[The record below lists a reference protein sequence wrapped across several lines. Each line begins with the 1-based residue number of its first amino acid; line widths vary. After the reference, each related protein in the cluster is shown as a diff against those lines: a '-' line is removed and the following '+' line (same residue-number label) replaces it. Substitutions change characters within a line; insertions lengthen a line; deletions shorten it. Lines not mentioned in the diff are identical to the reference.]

1 MIKLERTAMI
11 KEGIGS
17 TVHDAHHDNFMIEIK
32 YSPADRPDRIP
43 QRWQI
48 AHGVSL
54 KPSYFS
60 GQSREPASGRIVGMY
75 PDARAGGT
83 EPDAVQLHLHR
94 GIGWG
99 IYGTATTVVLV
110 LVLAGAVSNL
120 SSGRLVT
127 GAVIAIVGL
136 PLSAFL
142 ALLTY
147 SIVVP
152 SLTVNAARVSGRL
165 SWRGRIDVDWN
176 EITIDLDDEAPP
188 GTLRLSLGEESVS
201 VSGRS
206 WVGFREFIILVA
218 STPQA
223 AVRLTPAARTE
234 VRRLLHIDG

>member
-1 MIKLERTAMI
+1 
-11 KEGIGS
+11 
-17 TVHDAHHDNFMIEIK
+17 
-32 YSPADRPDRIP
+32 
-43 QRWQI
+43 
-48 AHGVSL
+48 
-54 KPSYFS
+54 
-60 GQSREPASGRIVGMY
+60 MY

-83 EPDAVQLHLHR
+83 EPDAVQLHLHW